1 MLSPI
6 TLSAEVSKLWNAAQG
21 RIGLTEDTDSVAVIV
36 SEETGQISV
45 VLGGKIEGKLDMGT
59 LRDMLTD
66 IFASKK
72 AKK

>member
-1 MLSPI
+1 
-6 TLSAEVSKLWNAAQG
+6 VSKSFGTRHRAG
-21 RIGLTEDTDSVAVIV
+21 IGLTEDTDAVAVIV
-36 SEETGQISV
+36 SEETGQISI
-45 VLGGKIEGKLDMGT
+45 VLGGKIEGRLDMGT